1 MSKGAA
7 KRPTGESSNV
17 PEIDELTEEQIT
29 DALRKLAER
38 LDPLPDVHSPEI
50 ICKDD
55 SLYQM
60 NSVVDDDSLPL
71 GEELASSLTEK
82 NFEDETVQIMWENL
96 PLKQRA
102 SMLTNFQCSVCLIH
116 DALDLDYE
124 QINKMTSE
132 EELEAAKKAAELRKA
147 GLVSPQV
154 GIKQVEEI
162 MISLGNSPAPSL
174 ETSGPQLMITGNCL
188 SCGTSL
194 TRTVLNQGLSLLG
207 AMGSLVRTVKQ
218 LNAKPTA
225 RWNDPCPCG
234 SGLKYKKCCG
244 KMY

>member
-1 MSKGAA
+1 
-7 KRPTGESSNV
+7 
-17 PEIDELTEEQIT
+17 
-29 DALRKLAER
+29 
-38 LDPLPDVHSPEI
+38 
-50 ICKDD
+50 
-55 SLYQM
+55 
-60 NSVVDDDSLPL
+60 
-71 GEELASSLTEK
+71 
-82 NFEDETVQIMWENL
+82 
-96 PLKQRA
+96 
-102 SMLTNFQCSVCLIH
+102 
-116 DALDLDYE
+116 
-124 QINKMTSE
+124 MTSE